1 MDEKELLSKLKDVKG
16 LVEIDDYSIYYF
28 SALVVIVSV
37 LVLAFAYLLFTYF
50 KHRKKENTRKT
61 ALEKLLQVDLSDT
74 KKAAYELTK
83 YGAVFKDDSTRHHEM
98 FKNLLNH
105 LEAYKYKKDV
115 AKTFD
120 EDTLKYISL
129 YREMCDV

>member
-16 LVEIDDYSIYYF
+16 LVEIEDYSIYYF
-28 SALVVIVSV
+28 SALVVIVSI
-37 LVLAFAYLLFTYF
+37 LVLALLYLLFTF
-50 KHRKKENTRKT
+50 LKHRKKENIRKI
-61 ALEKLLQVDLSDT
+61 ALEKLLNIDLSDT

-83 YGAVFKDDSTRHHEM
+83 YGAVFKDDSTRHFEM
-98 FKNLLNH
+98 FKNLLDH
-105 LEAYKYKKDV
+105 LQAYKYKKDV

-129 YREMCDV
+129 YKEMCDV